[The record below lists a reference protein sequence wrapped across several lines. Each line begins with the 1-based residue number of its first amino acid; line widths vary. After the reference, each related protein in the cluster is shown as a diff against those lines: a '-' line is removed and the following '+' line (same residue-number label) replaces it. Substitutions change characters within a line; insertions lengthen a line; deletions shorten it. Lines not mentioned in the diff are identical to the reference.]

1 MNNLPIEGF
10 LRLSQI
16 VGNKTIPAI
25 IPISKSSWWAGVK
38 KGEFPKPVKLGKRT
52 TVWKISD
59 IKSLI
64 EKITRNGF

>member
-16 VGNKTIPAI
+16 VGNKTTPAI
-25 IPISKSSWWAGVK
+25 IPISKSSWWVGVK
-38 KGEFPKPVKLGKRT
+38 KGKFPKPVKLGKRT